1 MESDHQLWSNL
12 RFAWKSS
19 KSYDFIF
26 PILFEKEKRKV
37 SRVEF
42 RRKWARVT
50 RGMWNVFDRNV
61 ALIVWLFYCARDK
74 AEWTRRFYDKR
85 EFIINRNV
93 WSFQSRRNS
102 VLFFS
107 PFRFYSRK
115 ILQPHWDWPPPRKK
129 KYLQEDIPFQG
140 VNGWRTG
147 VSGAQACQEEI
158 EIATFTR
165 HFVPVMNNGDI
176 NWRRSISYVKR
187 LTNI

>member
-1 MESDHQLWSNL
+1 MSKGNEGNVERVRQKCRFNCMAVLL
-12 RFAWKSS
+12 R
-19 KSYDFIF
+19 
-26 PILFEKEKRKV
+26 E
-37 SRVEF
+37 
-42 RRKWARVT
+42 T
-50 RGMWNVFDRNV
+50 RLSGRAGSTN
-61 ALIVWLFYCARDK
+61 
-74 AEWTRRFYDKR
+74 DKR

>member
-1 MESDHQLWSNL
+1 MSKGNEGNME
-12 RFAWKSS
+12 
-19 KSYDFIF
+19 
-26 PILFEKEKRKV
+26 
-37 SRVEF
+37 RV
-42 RRKWARVT
+42 RQK
-50 RGMWNVFDRNV
+50 
-61 ALIVWLFYCARDK
+61 
-74 AEWTRRFYDKR
+74 RRFNCMAVLLRETRLSGRAGSTNDKR